1 MTRCRFLLT
10 GALTAGA
17 VFVPTTSALA
27 STNLAN
33 LAAPAC
39 TDSWRA
45 PVSGG
50 WSDAADWT
58 NGIPGEGGPVAACIT
73 VAGTYTVTLAPWSI
87 GTADPNH
94 QFAGITSLTLGAAGG
109 PGKQT
114 LVVLGQSSP
123 NDSNEQVNTTGLST
137 TAPSLITANG
147 RLVLN
152 STDGGEK
159 AKGVPYGG
167 DAVVTGGLFTNYG
180 AITMTVQDANNKAAN
195 YTQFYSA
202 LTNEPKASVTDQS
215 GLLDVNSVTNNGTLT
230 VAPGASMDLA
240 FQAPGSG
247 YPNGVFTNSGTVTN
261 SGAISAQAGT
271 WSQLGGRV
279 TGDAVVLQAASKL
292 VDRSGEASFV
302 VNSNSTELVGTV
314 PRGQTITVVGGTYNY
329 QGENYPST
337 TLGLGG
343 TTVVNDGTIVVDA
356 QGTKTTGG
364 AAVLSDGTIDN
375 NGNIVAEVTHS
386 SWPVEWQQ
394 VALTN
399 EVRGTITDRSGLLQ
413 VNSISNDGA
422 LTVAPGASLDVL
434 PGALPNGVFTNSG
447 TIDNGG
453 TISAQGGT
461 WSQLGGAVAGNA
473 VALQDGTKLV
483 DHAGAAKFVVNASSA
498 SLVGTVPKG
507 QTITV
512 VGEVYNY
519 QGENYNSTT
528 LGLGGTTVVNDGTI
542 VVDAQGTKTTGGAAV
557 LSDGTI
563 DNNGNIVAEVTHSS
577 WTVNWQIGLANNE
590 AGKVTVTGGTLN
602 ESGGGSDA
610 NAGTVTV
617 APGAAWLL
625 QGGSAFTNQRGG
637 SIVPEIAG
645 PSSIGQFELA
655 DVVNAGGALVPA
667 LVGGYTPPA
676 NKEFPVFELEGG
688 KLVGKFSSVK
698 APFSAD
704 YTHETST
711 PAFVGVIY
719 KSTKL
724 KTAKISRRF
733 GNAAQR

>member
-33 LAAPAC
+33 QAAPAC

-58 NGIPGEGGPVAACIT
+58 NGIPGEDGPVAACIT

-94 QFAGITSLTLGAAGG
+94 QFAAITSLTLGAAGG

-137 TAPSLITANG
+137 TRPSLITAHG
-147 RLVLN
+147 RLVLS

-167 DAVVTGGLFTNYG
+167 DAVVSGGPFTNHG
-180 AITMTVQDANNKAAN
+180 AVTMMVQDANNKAAD

-215 GLLDVNSVTNNGTLT
+215 GLLDVNSVTNHGAWT

-240 FQAPGSG
+240 FQTPGSG
-247 YPNGVFTNSGTVTN
+247 Y
-261 SGAISAQAGT
+261 
-271 WSQLGGRV
+271 
-279 TGDAVVLQAASKL
+279 AA
-292 VDRSGEASFV
+292 
-302 VNSNSTELVGTV
+302 
-314 PRGQTITVVGGTYNY
+314 
-329 QGENYPST
+329 
-337 TLGLGG
+337 
-343 TTVVNDGTIVVDA
+343 
-356 QGTKTTGG
+356 
-364 AAVLSDGTIDN
+364 
-375 NGNIVAEVTHS
+375 
-386 SWPVEWQQ
+386 
-394 VALTN
+394 
-399 EVRGTITDRSGLLQ
+399 
-413 VNSISNDGA
+413 
-422 LTVAPGASLDVL
+422 
-434 PGALPNGVFTNSG
+434 GVFTNSG
-447 TIDNGG
+447 TIDNRG

-461 WSQLGGAVAGNA
+461 WSQLAGAVAGNA

-483 DHAGAAKFVVNASSA
+483 DHAGAAKFVVNSSNA

-512 VGEVYNY
+512 VGEVYGY

-563 DNNGNIVAEVTHSS
+563 DNNGNIVAKVTHSS
-577 WTVNWQIGLANNE
+577 WPVEWQQVALINKVGGTVTDQSGLLQVNSVSNHGALTVAPGASLDVLPGALPNGVFTNSGMIDNGGTISAQGGTWSQLAGAVAGNAVALQDGTKLVDHAGAAKFVVNSSNASLVGTVPKGQTITVVGEVYGYQGENYNSTTLGLGGTTVVNDGTIVLDAQGPKTGGGAADINDGTLRNNGAILAEVHGSAWTVNWQIALTNNRS
-590 AGKVTVTGGTLN
+590 GKVTVTGGMLN

-617 APGAAWLL
+617 APGATWLL
-625 QGGSAFTNQRGG
+625 QQGSAFTNQSGG
-637 SIVPEIAG
+637 TIVTQVAG
-645 PSSIGQFELA
+645 PTRFGQFQVA
-655 DVVNAGGALVPA
+655 SPCCNGAGAVNAGGTLVPV
-667 LVGGYTPPA
+667 LVGSYRPPA
-676 NKEFPVFELEGG
+676 NKEFPIFQLFGG
-688 KLVGKFSSVK
+688 KFAGRFSRVRGGF
-698 APFSAD
+698 AAD
-704 YTHETST
+704 YKHETST

-724 KTAKISRRF
+724 KTAKT
-733 GNAAQR
+733 

>member
-33 LAAPAC
+33 QAAPAC

-58 NGIPGEGGPVAACIT
+58 NGIPGEDGPVAACIT

-94 QFAGITSLTLGAAGG
+94 QFAAITSLNLGAAGG

-137 TAPSLITANG
+137 TRPSLITAHG
-147 RLVLN
+147 RLVLS

-167 DAVVTGGLFTNYG
+167 DAVVSGGPFTNYG
-180 AITMTVQDANNKAAN
+180 AVTMMVQDANNKAAD

-215 GLLDVNSVTNNGTLT
+215 GLLDVNSVTNDGAWT

-240 FQAPGSG
+240 FQTPGSG
-247 YPNGVFTNSGTVTN
+247 YAAGVFTTSGTVIN
-261 SGAISAQAGT
+261 SGA
-271 WSQLGGRV
+271 
-279 TGDAVVLQAASKL
+279 
-292 VDRSGEASFV
+292 
-302 VNSNSTELVGTV
+302 
-314 PRGQTITVVGGTYNY
+314 
-329 QGENYPST
+329 
-337 TLGLGG
+337 
-343 TTVVNDGTIVVDA
+343 
-356 QGTKTTGG
+356 
-364 AAVLSDGTIDN
+364 
-375 NGNIVAEVTHS
+375 
-386 SWPVEWQQ
+386 
-394 VALTN
+394 
-399 EVRGTITDRSGLLQ
+399 
-413 VNSISNDGA
+413 
-422 LTVAPGASLDVL
+422 
-434 PGALPNGVFTNSG
+434 
-447 TIDNGG
+447 
-453 TISAQGGT
+453 ISAQGGT

-473 VALQDGTKLV
+473 VALQVGTKLV
-483 DHAGAAKFVVNASSA
+483 DHAGAAKFVVNVENA

-512 VGEVYNY
+512 VGEVYGY

-542 VVDAQGTKTTGGAAV
+542 VLDAQGPKTGGGAAV
-557 LSDGTI
+557 INDGTLR
-563 DNNGNIVAEVTHSS
+563 NNGAVLAEVHGLV
-577 WTVNWQIGLANNE
+577 WTDSWQIGLTNNRS
-590 AGKVTVTGGTLN
+590 GKVSVTSGTMN
-602 ESGGGSDA
+602 ESGGGSDV
-610 NAGTVTV
+610 NAGTVTI

-625 QGGSAFTNQRGG
+625 QEGSAFTNQSGG
-637 SIVPEIAG
+637 AIVTQIAG
-645 PSSIGQFELA
+645 PNRFGQFQVA
-655 DVVNAGGALVPA
+655 NPCCGGDGAVNAGGALVPV
-667 LVGGYTPPA
+667 LVGGYRPPA
-676 NKEFPVFELEGG
+676 NKEFPIFQLFGG
-688 KLVGKFSSVK
+688 KFAGTFSRVRGG
-698 APFSAD
+698 FSAD
-704 YTHETST
+704 YKHETTT
-711 PAFVGVIY
+711 PAFVGIIY
-719 KSTKL
+719 GKART
-724 KTAKISRRF
+724 
-733 GNAAQR
+733 

>member
-33 LAAPAC
+33 QAAPAC

-58 NGIPGEGGPVAACIT
+58 NGIPGEDGPVAACIT

-94 QFAGITSLTLGAAGG
+94 QFAAITSLTLGAAGG

-137 TAPSLITANG
+137 TRPSLITAHG
-147 RLVLN
+147 RLVLS

-167 DAVVTGGLFTNYG
+167 DAVVSGGPFTNHG
-180 AITMTVQDANNKAAN
+180 AVTMMVQDANNKAAD

-215 GLLDVNSVTNNGTLT
+215 GLLDVNSVTNHGAWT

-240 FQAPGSG
+240 FQTPGSG
-247 YPNGVFTNSGTVTN
+247 YAAGVFTNSVTIN
-261 SGAISAQAGT
+261 
-271 WSQLGGRV
+271 
-279 TGDAVVLQAASKL
+279 
-292 VDRSGEASFV
+292 
-302 VNSNSTELVGTV
+302 
-314 PRGQTITVVGGTYNY
+314 
-329 QGENYPST
+329 
-337 TLGLGG
+337 
-343 TTVVNDGTIVVDA
+343 
-356 QGTKTTGG
+356 
-364 AAVLSDGTIDN
+364 
-375 NGNIVAEVTHS
+375 
-386 SWPVEWQQ
+386 
-394 VALTN
+394 
-399 EVRGTITDRSGLLQ
+399 
-413 VNSISNDGA
+413 
-422 LTVAPGASLDVL
+422 
-434 PGALPNGVFTNSG
+434 
-447 TIDNGG
+447 NGG
-453 TISAQGGT
+453 TISAQGAT

-473 VALQDGTKLV
+473 VALQVGTKLV
-483 DHAGAAKFVVNASSA
+483 DHAGAAKFVVNVESA
-498 SLVGTVPKG
+498 SLVGIVPKG

-512 VGEVYNY
+512 VGEVYGY

-542 VVDAQGTKTTGGAAV
+542 VLDAQGPKTGGGAADIN
-557 LSDGTI
+557 DGTLR
-563 DNNGNIVAEVTHSS
+563 NNGAILAEVHGSA
-577 WTVNWQIGLANNE
+577 WTVNWQIALTNNRS
-590 AGKVTVTGGTLN
+590 GKVTVTGGMLN

-617 APGAAWLL
+617 APGATWLL
-625 QGGSAFTNQRGG
+625 QQGSAFTNQSGG
-637 SIVPEIAG
+637 TIVTQVAG
-645 PSSIGQFELA
+645 PTRFGQFQVA
-655 DVVNAGGALVPA
+655 SPCCNGAGAVNAGGTLVPV
-667 LVGGYTPPA
+667 LVGSYRPPA
-676 NKEFPVFELEGG
+676 NKEFPIFQLFGG
-688 KLVGKFSSVK
+688 KFAGRFSRVRGGF
-698 APFSAD
+698 AAD
-704 YTHETST
+704 YKHETST

-724 KTAKISRRF
+724 KTAKT
-733 GNAAQR
+733 

>member
-33 LAAPAC
+33 QAAPAC

-58 NGIPGEGGPVAACIT
+58 NGIPGEDGPVAACIT

-94 QFAGITSLTLGAAGG
+94 QFAAITSLNLGAAGG

-137 TAPSLITANG
+137 TRPSLITAHG
-147 RLVLN
+147 RLVLS

-167 DAVVTGGLFTNYG
+167 DAVVSGGPFTNYG
-180 AITMTVQDANNKAAN
+180 AVTMMVQDANNKAAD

-215 GLLDVNSVTNNGTLT
+215 GLLDVNSVTNDGAWT

-240 FQAPGSG
+240 FQTPGSG
-247 YPNGVFTNSGTVTN
+247 YAAGVFTNSGTIDNRGT
-261 SGAISAQAGT
+261 ISAQGGT
-271 WSQLGGRV
+271 WSQLAG
-279 TGDAVVLQAASKL
+279 AVAGNAVALQDGTKL
-292 VDRSGEASFV
+292 VDHAGAAKFV
-302 VNSNSTELVGTV
+302 VNSSNASLVGTV
-314 PRGQTITVVGGTYNY
+314 PKSQTITVVGEVYGY
-329 QGENYPST
+329 QGENYNST

-394 VALTN
+394 VALIN
-399 EVRGTITDRSGLLQ
+399 EVGGTVTDQSGLLQ
-413 VNSISNDGA
+413 VNSVSNHGA

-447 TIDNGG
+447 TIDNRG

-461 WSQLGGAVAGNA
+461 WSQLAGAVAGNA

-483 DHAGAAKFVVNASSA
+483 DHAGAAKFVVNSSNA

-507 QTITV
+507 QTVTV
-512 VGEVYNY
+512 VGEVYGY

-542 VVDAQGTKTTGGAAV
+542 VLDAQGPKTGGGTADIN
-557 LSDGTI
+557 DGTLR
-563 DNNGNIVAEVTHSS
+563 NNGAILAEVHGSA
-577 WTVNWQIGLANNE
+577 WTVNWQIALTNNRS
-590 AGKVTVTGGTLN
+590 GKVTVTGGMLN

-617 APGAAWLL
+617 APGATWFL
-625 QGGSAFTNQRGG
+625 QQGSAFTNQSGG
-637 SIVPEIAG
+637 TIVTQVAG
-645 PSSIGQFELA
+645 PTRFGQFQMA
-655 DVVNAGGALVPA
+655 SPCCNGAGAVNAGGTLVPV
-667 LVGGYTPPA
+667 LVGGYRPPA
-676 NKEFPVFELEGG
+676 NKEFPIFQLFGG
-688 KLVGKFSSVK
+688 KFAGRFSRVRGGF
-698 APFSAD
+698 AAD
-704 YTHETST
+704 YKHETST

-724 KTAKISRRF
+724 KTAKI
-733 GNAAQR
+733 

>member
-33 LAAPAC
+33 QAAPAC

-58 NGIPGEGGPVAACIT
+58 NGIPGEDGPVAACIT

-94 QFAGITSLTLGAAGG
+94 QFAAITSLTLGAAGG

-114 LVVLGQSSP
+114 RGVLGQSSP
-123 NDSNEQVNTTGLST
+123 NATNEQVNTTGLST
-137 TAPSLITANG
+137 TRPSLITAHG
-147 RLVLN
+147 RLVLS

-167 DAVVTGGLFTNYG
+167 DAVVSGGPFTNHG
-180 AITMTVQDANNKAAN
+180 AVTMMVQDANNKAAD

-215 GLLDVNSVTNNGTLT
+215 GLLDVNSVTNHGAWT

-240 FQAPGSG
+240 FQTPGSG
-247 YPNGVFTNSGTVTN
+247 Y
-261 SGAISAQAGT
+261 
-271 WSQLGGRV
+271 
-279 TGDAVVLQAASKL
+279 AA
-292 VDRSGEASFV
+292 
-302 VNSNSTELVGTV
+302 
-314 PRGQTITVVGGTYNY
+314 
-329 QGENYPST
+329 
-337 TLGLGG
+337 
-343 TTVVNDGTIVVDA
+343 
-356 QGTKTTGG
+356 
-364 AAVLSDGTIDN
+364 
-375 NGNIVAEVTHS
+375 
-386 SWPVEWQQ
+386 
-394 VALTN
+394 
-399 EVRGTITDRSGLLQ
+399 
-413 VNSISNDGA
+413 
-422 LTVAPGASLDVL
+422 
-434 PGALPNGVFTNSG
+434 GVFTNSG
-447 TIDNGG
+447 TIDNRG

-461 WSQLGGAVAGNA
+461 WSQLAGAVAGNA

-483 DHAGAAKFVVNASSA
+483 DHAGAAKFVVNSSNA

-512 VGEVYNY
+512 VGEVYGY

-563 DNNGNIVAEVTHSS
+563 DNNGNIVAKVTHSS
-577 WTVNWQIGLANNE
+577 WPVEWQQVALINKVGGTVTDQSGLLQVNSVSNHGALTVAPGASLDVLPGALPNGVFTNSGTIDNRGTISAQGGTWSQLAGAVAGNAVALQDGTKLVDHAGAAKFVVNSSNASLVGTVPKGQTITVVGEVYGYQGENYNSTTLGLGGTTVVNDGTIVLDAQGPKTGGGAADINDGTLRNNGAILAEVHGSAWTVNWQIALTNNRS
-590 AGKVTVTGGTLN
+590 GKVTVTGGMLN

-617 APGAAWLL
+617 APGATWLL
-625 QGGSAFTNQRGG
+625 QQGSAFTNQSGG
-637 SIVPEIAG
+637 TIVTQVAG
-645 PSSIGQFELA
+645 PTRFGQFQVA
-655 DVVNAGGALVPA
+655 SPCCNGAGAVNAGGTLVPV
-667 LVGGYTPPA
+667 LVGSYRPPA
-676 NKEFPVFELEGG
+676 NKEFPIFQLFGG
-688 KLVGKFSSVK
+688 KFAGRFSRVRGGF
-698 APFSAD
+698 AAD
-704 YTHETST
+704 YKHETST

-724 KTAKISRRF
+724 KTAKT
-733 GNAAQR
+733 

>member
-33 LAAPAC
+33 QAAPAC

-58 NGIPGEGGPVAACIT
+58 NGIPGEDGPVAACIT

-94 QFAGITSLTLGAAGG
+94 QFAAITSLTLGAAGG

-137 TAPSLITANG
+137 TRPSLITAHG
-147 RLVLN
+147 RLVLS

-167 DAVVTGGLFTNYG
+167 DAVVSGGPFTNHG
-180 AITMTVQDANNKAAN
+180 AVTMMVQDANNKAAD

-215 GLLDVNSVTNNGTLT
+215 GLLDVNSVTNHGAWT

-240 FQAPGSG
+240 FQTPGSG
-247 YPNGVFTNSGTVTN
+247 Y
-261 SGAISAQAGT
+261 
-271 WSQLGGRV
+271 
-279 TGDAVVLQAASKL
+279 AA
-292 VDRSGEASFV
+292 
-302 VNSNSTELVGTV
+302 
-314 PRGQTITVVGGTYNY
+314 
-329 QGENYPST
+329 
-337 TLGLGG
+337 
-343 TTVVNDGTIVVDA
+343 
-356 QGTKTTGG
+356 
-364 AAVLSDGTIDN
+364 
-375 NGNIVAEVTHS
+375 
-386 SWPVEWQQ
+386 
-394 VALTN
+394 
-399 EVRGTITDRSGLLQ
+399 
-413 VNSISNDGA
+413 
-422 LTVAPGASLDVL
+422 
-434 PGALPNGVFTNSG
+434 GVFTNSG
-447 TIDNGG
+447 TIDNRG

-461 WSQLGGAVAGNA
+461 WSQLAGAVAGNA

-483 DHAGAAKFVVNASSA
+483 DHAGAAKFVVNSSNA

-512 VGEVYNY
+512 VGEVYGY

-542 VVDAQGTKTTGGAAV
+542 VLDAQGPKTGGGAADIN
-557 LSDGTI
+557 DGTLR
-563 DNNGNIVAEVTHSS
+563 NNGAILAEVHGSA
-577 WTVNWQIGLANNE
+577 WTVNWQIALTNNRS
-590 AGKVTVTGGTLN
+590 GKVTVTGGMLN

-617 APGAAWLL
+617 APGATWLL
-625 QGGSAFTNQRGG
+625 QQGSAFTNQSGG
-637 SIVPEIAG
+637 TIVTQVAG
-645 PSSIGQFELA
+645 PTRFGQFQVA
-655 DVVNAGGALVPA
+655 SPCCNGAGAVNAGGTLVPV
-667 LVGGYTPPA
+667 LVGSYRPPA
-676 NKEFPVFELEGG
+676 NKEFPIFQLFGG
-688 KLVGKFSSVK
+688 KFAGRFSRVRGGF
-698 APFSAD
+698 AAD
-704 YTHETST
+704 YKHETST

-724 KTAKISRRF
+724 KTAKT
-733 GNAAQR
+733 

>member
-33 LAAPAC
+33 QAAPAC

-58 NGIPGEGGPVAACIT
+58 NGIPGEDGPVAACIT

-94 QFAGITSLTLGAAGG
+94 QFAAITSLTLGAAGG

-137 TAPSLITANG
+137 TRPSLITAHG
-147 RLVLN
+147 RLVLS

-167 DAVVTGGLFTNYG
+167 DAVVSGGPFTNHG
-180 AITMTVQDANNKAAN
+180 AVTMMVQDANNKAAD

-215 GLLDVNSVTNNGTLT
+215 GLLDVNSVTNHGAWT

-240 FQAPGSG
+240 FQTPGSG
-247 YPNGVFTNSGTVTN
+247 Y
-261 SGAISAQAGT
+261 
-271 WSQLGGRV
+271 
-279 TGDAVVLQAASKL
+279 AA
-292 VDRSGEASFV
+292 
-302 VNSNSTELVGTV
+302 
-314 PRGQTITVVGGTYNY
+314 
-329 QGENYPST
+329 
-337 TLGLGG
+337 
-343 TTVVNDGTIVVDA
+343 
-356 QGTKTTGG
+356 
-364 AAVLSDGTIDN
+364 
-375 NGNIVAEVTHS
+375 
-386 SWPVEWQQ
+386 
-394 VALTN
+394 
-399 EVRGTITDRSGLLQ
+399 
-413 VNSISNDGA
+413 
-422 LTVAPGASLDVL
+422 
-434 PGALPNGVFTNSG
+434 GVFTNSG
-447 TIDNGG
+447 TIDNRG

-461 WSQLGGAVAGNA
+461 WSQLAGAVAGNA

-483 DHAGAAKFVVNASSA
+483 DHAGAAKFVVNSSNA

-512 VGEVYNY
+512 VGEVYGY

-528 LGLGGTTVVNDGTI
+528 LGLGGTTVVNNGTI
-542 VVDAQGTKTTGGAAV
+542 VLDAQGSKTGGGAADIN
-557 LSDGTI
+557 DGTLR
-563 DNNGNIVAEVTHSS
+563 NNGAILAEVHGSA
-577 WTVNWQIGLANNE
+577 WTVNWQIGLTNNRS
-590 AGKVTVTGGTLN
+590 GKVTVTGGMLN

-617 APGAAWLL
+617 APGATWLL
-625 QGGSAFTNQRGG
+625 QQGSAFTNQAGG
-637 SIVPEIAG
+637 TIVTQIAG
-645 PSSIGQFELA
+645 LTRFGQFQLTSPCCNGA
-655 DVVNAGGALVPA
+655 GAINAGGALVPVM
-667 LVGGYTPPA
+667 VGGYRPPA
-676 NKEFPVFELEGG
+676 NKEYPIFQLLGG
-688 KLVGKFSSVK
+688 KFTGTFSRVRGGF
-698 APFSAD
+698 AAD
-704 YTHETST
+704 YKHETTT
-711 PAFVGVIY
+711 PAFVGIIY
-719 KSTKL
+719 G
-724 KTAKISRRF
+724 KTAS
-733 GNAAQR
+733 